1 MVVRLYTVSQDR
13 KVVDKTIPNTYQEHS
28 VVNKDNIDLLK
39 PHFDFYYGTGAFNYN
54 YLYCDNGYYYY
65 IDRYIV
71 LTGGRIRL
79 ECSIDIRKSL
89 ATYIKNSMS
98 CTVLRNSKAPTQYHD
113 NKLPIY
119 PDKCIKKWNY
129 LESPFTRSA
138 IAYNIVVGVF
148 NSQS

>member
-1 MVVRLYTVSQDR
+1 MNVRLYTITDDR
-13 KVVDKTIPNTYQEHS
+13 KVVDKTLPITYQEHS
-28 VVNKDNIDLLK
+28 VTNKDNIDLLK

-89 ATYIKNSMS
+89 ATYIRNNMA
-98 CTVLRNSKAPTQYHD
+98 CTVLRSGKGSTQYHD
-113 NKLPIY
+113 SKLPIY
-119 PDKCIKKWNY
+119 PDKCVKKWAY
-129 LESPFTRSA
+129 LESPFTRTA
-138 IAYNIVVGVF
+138 ISYRIVVGVF